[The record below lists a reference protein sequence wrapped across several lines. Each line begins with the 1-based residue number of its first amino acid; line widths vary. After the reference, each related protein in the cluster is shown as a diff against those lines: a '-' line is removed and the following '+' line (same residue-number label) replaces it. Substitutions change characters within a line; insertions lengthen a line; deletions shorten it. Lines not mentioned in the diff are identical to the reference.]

1 MQLHA
6 RLLGRHHATPHPL
19 PGVRVW
25 RPRPRRLLTLL
36 VAAIA
41 CFAVIGSAQAAYGPV
56 EPFARSDPQSTCS
69 PKVKAGTKTLGKW
82 IVSTYRGGFG
92 STSRPCR
99 GGSVSEH
106 KEGRAFDWRLNAK
119 SRTDKARAAK
129 FLKRITATGP
139 TGEEAELARR
149 MGVMYLIWSDRIYA
163 AYDGFS
169 PRVYR
174 SSSCRGKKLAKCPK
188 TLRHLDHMHIS
199 LSRSG
204 AKAKTSFYLARSGR
218 VR

>member
-1 MQLHA
+1 MQHLA
-6 RLLGRHHATPHPL
+6 RLLGRHQTTPHPA
-19 PGVRVW
+19 PGIRVW
-25 RPRPRRLLTLL
+25 RPRPRRLLTL
-36 VAAIA
+36 VVVTIA
-41 CFAVIGSAQAAYGPV
+41 CFAVVGSAQAAYAPV
-56 EPFARSDPQSTCS
+56 EPFARYDPQSTCS

-82 IVSTYRGGFG
+82 IVASYRGGYG

-106 KEGRAFDWRLNAK
+106 KEGRAFDWRLNGRSK
-119 SRTDKARAAK
+119 TDRARAAR

-139 TGEEAELARR
+139 TGEQAELARR

-163 AYDGFS
+163 SYDGFR

-174 SSSCRGKKLAKCPK
+174 SSSCRGKKLRKCSK

-199 LSRSG
+199 LSRAGS
-204 AKAKTSFYLARSGR
+204 KAQTSFYTARSGR